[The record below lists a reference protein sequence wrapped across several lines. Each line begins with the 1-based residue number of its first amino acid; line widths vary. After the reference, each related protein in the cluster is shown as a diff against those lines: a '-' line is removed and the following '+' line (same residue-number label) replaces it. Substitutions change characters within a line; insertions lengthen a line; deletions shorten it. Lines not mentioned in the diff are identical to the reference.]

1 MVGAARLRS
10 DSYDPA
16 GSHVTGTLATY
27 SARIMTPAGSHVTRA
42 TCIVRIMTLKGSNI
56 TSMKN
61 WILFFL
67 ISGLLFTGCGA
78 PYSGPQMVNIRGL
91 VFGTYYSIT
100 YYEDDGTAFDT
111 EIDSLLQ
118 DFNSS
123 LSFYDRESLLSR
135 INRNEE
141 TRVDDYFEVVFRRSM
156 EISGETDG
164 AFDATV
170 FPLVNAWGF
179 GPSERAD
186 MTQAK
191 VDSLLDVV
199 GYEKIRLENGHV
211 VKDDDRVQ
219 LDFNAIAKGY
229 AADVVG
235 KFLESKGVDVYL
247 VEIGGDLVAKGV
259 KPDESKWKIGLEIPA
274 GEADAE
280 QEWHYFVEI
289 MDQGLATSGDYRQYY
304 EEDGRR
310 YSHTIDPE
318 TGYPADHNLMSVSVF
333 AADAMSADAYA
344 TAIMV
349 MGLDESISF
358 VEDRDDLEAYF
369 IFSDK
374 EEGYGY
380 YVSTGLKLM
389 SREDI

>member
-1 MVGAARLRS
+1 MTPRG
-10 DSYDPA
+10 
-16 GSHVTGTLATY
+16 HTLLGATY
-27 SARIMTPAGSHVTRA
+27 NT
-42 TCIVRIMTLKGSNI
+42 RIMTLKGSNI
-56 TSMKN
+56 TSMKK

-78 PYSGPQMVNIRGL
+78 PDSGPQMVNIRGI
-91 VFGTYYSIT
+91 VFGTYYSVT
-100 YYEDDGTAFDT
+100 YYEDDGTAFDA

-156 EISGETDG
+156 EISRETDG

-170 FPLVNAWGF
+170 FPLINAWGF
-179 GPSERAD
+179 GPTERAD
-186 MTQAK
+186 MTQAR

-235 KFLESKGVDVYL
+235 EFLESKGVDVYL
-247 VEIGGDLVAKGV
+247 VEIGGDLVAKGM
-259 KPDESKWKIGLEIPA
+259 KPDESNWRIGLEIPA
-274 GEADAE
+274 QEADAD
-280 QEWHYFVEI
+280 QEWHYFVEV
-289 MDQGLATSGDYRQYY
+289 MDQGLATSGDYRRYY

-310 YSHTIDPE
+310 YSHTIDPG
-318 TGYPADHNLMSVSVF
+318 TGYPVDHHLISVSVF

-344 TAIMV
+344 TAFMV

-358 VEDRDDLEAYF
+358 VEDRDDLEAYL
-369 IFSDK
+369 IFSDD
-374 EEGYGY
+374 EEGFGY
-380 YVSTGLKLM
+380 YVSTGLDLM